1 MREMPQRTN
10 RPLWSDPCR
19 RFFLLLALMPIWI
32 GVAGFVGFT
41 DSVHARFVAV
51 VMAFLITIVVTLPWL
66 LYRLL
71 TRDREPEQDVG
82 LLAWLEGYIDTATGR
97 LEAREFAIQAL
108 TALAAAALGLT
119 ALGIVVMLVT

>member
-19 RFFLLLALMPIWI
+19 RFFFLLALMPIWL
-32 GVAGFVGFT
+32 GLAGWLGFT
-41 DSVHARFVAV
+41 DSVHARFVGV
-51 VMAFLITIVVTLPWL
+51 VVTFLVTIVITLPWL

-71 TRDREPEQDVG
+71 TRNQEPTQDVG
-82 LLAWLEGYIDTATGR
+82 LRAWLEGYIDTATGR

-119 ALGIVVMLVT
+119 ALGIVVMFVI